1 MNPLQQLLAFL
12 EHLNL
17 RGIGYFLQ
25 SDAESLIVVARTEE
39 GMHEILFFAD
49 GTIAI
54 QSFEPGEDD
63 AESVKLSDLLE
74 SFTAGDEQTH

>member
-12 EHLNL
+12 EHLNS
-17 RGIGYFLQ
+17 RGIGFFLQ
-25 SDAESLIVVARTEE
+25 SDPESVIVIVRTEND
-39 GMHEILFFAD
+39 MHEILFFAD

-54 QSFEPGEDD
+54 QSFEQGEED

-74 SFTAGDEQTH
+74 GFTGGGEQTH